1 MTCDENALCIAQVT
15 SSRHETDPLE
25 TRPTPVGALTAR
37 LHLSPLPSQ
46 NEAPRL
52 HLSPQCS
59 HSHERGQVPA
69 FNSGRPLAGLWQASG
84 RPLAGLVGGP
94 AETEQ
99 KQEKEKKKK
108 KRELAY
114 PFFMP

>member
-1 MTCDENALCIAQVT
+1 MYHPCRAN
-15 SSRHETDPLE
+15 
-25 TRPTPVGALTAR
+25 
-37 LHLSPLPSQ
+37 SP
-46 NEAPRL
+46 
-52 HLSPQCS
+52 
-59 HSHERGQVPA
+59 ERGQVPA

-108 KRELAY
+108 KKKKTEEGASLHLLYALRGAVAAHRYEGVL
-114 PFFMP
+114 PENT